1 MSRTKLW
8 SVVSLMVVTGLL
20 LAACQPQ
27 TVEKVVEQTVVV
39 QGTPVV
45 KTETKTETKIVTA
58 TPAPVTKP
66 KVMRVNIA
74 TFPENLDPQMMS
86 FIGEAAHLWLVYEGL
101 TAFNEKLE
109 TVPGAAEKWE
119 YNKDATEITFTLRK
133 GLKYSDGSPL
143 NARRF
148 AYAIKRN
155 INPQTGGEYATL
167 TNMIKGAEAW
177 QGADLETVKPEDVKK
192 LEAEYDKSVQALDT
206 AGQPCKA
213 GSDGYKQ
220 EDCLVLKFTL
230 TQPTPFFHTLMAMQV
245 TFPAKE
251 ENIVAGKEIWWT
263 SPKYQIG
270 NGPYVMKSMEPYV
283 RSRFEP
289 NPNYWGNKAKVTI
302 EYSYISDSAVAFQAY
317 KNNEFDVVTMAAED
331 WDAVKA
337 DAKLSKEAM
346 IYPGSCTQAIFMH
359 GDKEPF
365 TDPKVRQAFAMSL
378 DREGYVKNVSA
389 RPGQHDLDLDSQR
402 LSGLQGGR
410 DALGV

>member
-1 MSRTKLW
+1 MSRTQVW
-8 SVVSLMVVTGLL
+8 SVVSLMMVTSLL

-66 KVMRVNIA
+66 KVMRVNIT

-133 GLKYSDGSPL
+133 GLKYSDGSLL

-177 QGADLETVKPEDVKK
+177 QSADLEND
-192 LEAEYDKSVQALDT
+192 QAR
-206 AGQPCKA
+206 GSQKA
-213 GSDGYKQ
+213 
-220 EDCLVLKFTL
+220 
-230 TQPTPFFHTLMAMQV
+230 
-245 TFPAKE
+245 
-251 ENIVAGKEIWWT
+251 
-263 SPKYQIG
+263 
-270 NGPYVMKSMEPYV
+270 
-283 RSRFEP
+283 RSR
-289 NPNYWGNKAKVTI
+289 V
-302 EYSYISDSAVAFQAY
+302 
-317 KNNEFDVVTMAAED
+317 
-331 WDAVKA
+331 
-337 DAKLSKEAM
+337 
-346 IYPGSCTQAIFMH
+346 
-359 GDKEPF
+359 
-365 TDPKVRQAFAMSL
+365 
-378 DREGYVKNVSA
+378 
-389 RPGQHDLDLDSQR
+389 
-402 LSGLQGGR
+402 
-410 DALGV
+410 